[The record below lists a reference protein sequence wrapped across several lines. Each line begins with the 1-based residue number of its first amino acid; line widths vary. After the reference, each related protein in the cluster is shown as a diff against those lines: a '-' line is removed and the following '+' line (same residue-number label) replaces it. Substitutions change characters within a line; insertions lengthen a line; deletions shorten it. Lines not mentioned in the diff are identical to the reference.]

1 LLPKR
6 VKFNTYSFEDFSTL
20 GRIII
25 TGNDTILTQKD
36 HESSLNIDDEVILVK
51 HYGILLEA
59 SALSCN
65 NSLRRCYRIL
75 RIRSRETNINID
87 LPQNIQ
93 RLVNI
98 S

>member
-1 LLPKR
+1 MLPKR

-20 GRIII
+20 SRIII
-25 TGNDTILTQKD
+25 TGNYTILTQKD

-59 SALSCN
+59 SALSRN

>member
-1 LLPKR
+1 MLPKR

-36 HESSLNIDDEVILVK
+36 HESRLNIDEVILVK
-51 HYGILLEA
+51 DYGILLGA
-59 SALSCN
+59 SALSRN

-75 RIRSRETNINID
+75 KIRSRETNINID